1 MTKWER
7 RAPLEKSIEREGC
20 NLAVK
25 RGWIEYKVTSSTANG
40 FPDRFYAR
48 DGVILLVEWKR
59 PGEEPTKQQTIRH
72 RELREHG
79 VIVHWVCDIEHAHR
93 IFD

>member
-1 MTKWER
+1 MTKWEK
-7 RAPLEKSIEREGC
+7 RAPLEKSIERKGS
-20 NLAVK
+20 NYAVK
-25 RGWIEYKVTSSTANG
+25 CGWIEFKVTSSTANG

-59 PGEEPTKQQTIRH
+59 PDEEPTVQQLKRH

-79 VIVHWVCDIEHAHR
+79 VTVHWVCDIEHAER
-93 IFD
+93 LFY